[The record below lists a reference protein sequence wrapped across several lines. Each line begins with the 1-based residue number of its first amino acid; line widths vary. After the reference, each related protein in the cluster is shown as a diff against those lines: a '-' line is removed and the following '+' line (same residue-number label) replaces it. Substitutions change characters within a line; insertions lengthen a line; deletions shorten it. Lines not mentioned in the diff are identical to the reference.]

1 MEKEKTTM
9 KKKIVKLTALLTAA
23 MMLLTA
29 CGASGDSS
37 TTTEEIN
44 ETVTPQ
50 VETPSVD
57 FPTKSIDIVVPFAAG
72 GNVDLSCRI
81 LAQQLEEIL
90 GQTVNVINKEGS
102 GAILGQT
109 YALSQPADGY
119 TILALT
125 SSFVTN
131 VLGGSATYGIDDVI
145 PIGEYCFDP
154 ELIVASAD
162 SGIETLEDF
171 IALGQERSL
180 LNTTPGFS
188 TSHHI
193 ASILFARDFGVEF
206 DYMHTDGSSEQT
218 VQLAG
223 GHAEVGFTTY
233 AGAASLIQEG
243 KIKVLA
249 VCADER
255 SENVPDVPTVEEVTG
270 QRFVYGAYRGLGV
283 PAGTPDE
290 VVAILESALAET
302 LASDEVI
309 EQFANSGLP
318 ISYLNAADFQ
328 ALLTKDYEDMSQIQD
343 LIQAG

>member
-1 MEKEKTTM
+1 
-9 KKKIVKLTALLTAA
+9 
-23 MMLLTA
+23 
-29 CGASGDSS
+29 
-37 TTTEEIN
+37 
-44 ETVTPQ
+44 
-50 VETPSVD
+50 
-57 FPTKSIDIVVPFAAG
+57 
-72 GNVDLSCRI
+72 
-81 LAQQLEEIL
+81 
-90 GQTVNVINKEGS
+90 
-102 GAILGQT
+102 
-109 YALSQPADGY
+109 
-119 TILALT
+119 
-125 SSFVTN
+125 
-131 VLGGSATYGIDDVI
+131 
-145 PIGEYCFDP
+145 
-154 ELIVASAD
+154 
-162 SGIETLEDF
+162 LEDF